1 MHDSTDTEH
10 IMIATVYSK
19 VIISFN
25 LIYQTK
31 PGGSASRSD
40 LCTKAT
46 NCHRLID
53 TGINVKLVPTTI
65 LG

>member
-10 IMIATVYSK
+10 IMIATGYSK

-25 LIYQTK
+25 FISQTK
-31 PGGSASRSD
+31 PGGSAGRSD

-46 NCHRLID
+46 NCHRLTV
-53 TGINVKLVPTTI
+53 TGINIKLVPTTI